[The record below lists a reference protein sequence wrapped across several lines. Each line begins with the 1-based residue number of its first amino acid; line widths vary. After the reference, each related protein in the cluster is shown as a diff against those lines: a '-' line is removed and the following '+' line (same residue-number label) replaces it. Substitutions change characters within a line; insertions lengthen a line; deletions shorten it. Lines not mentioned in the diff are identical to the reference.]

1 MPLIKSG
8 SKQAISE
15 NIRTEIKAGKPQKQA
30 IAIALD
36 IARRAKTK
44 KASGG
49 ALTSKP
55 WYVRQAARQPVM
67 PHAPHIGPIHS
78 SVPGRTDKLPMNVK
92 SGSYVIP
99 ADIVSGLGEGNSS
112 AGHKILHQMFM
123 SAPYGADIA
132 KMPSTA
138 KMPKGMKMMMPK
150 FAKGGIS
157 GFPSEADRD
166 AHHVPII
173 AAGGEFV
180 IPPDVVREIG
190 KGDME
195 AGHRKLDE
203 FVVKH
208 RQKLIK
214 TLKKLPGPARD

>member
-8 SKQAISE
+8 SKKAISE
-15 NIRTEIKAGKPQKQA
+15 NIRTEVKAGKPQKQA
-30 IAIALD
+30 VAIALD
-36 IARRAKTK
+36 IARRAK

-49 ALTSKP
+49 SLTSKP
-55 WYVRQAARQPVM
+55 WYVRQAAKQPAL
-67 PHAPHIGPIHS
+67 PHAPHIGPIRS
-78 SVPGRTDKLPMNVK
+78 DVPGRTDKLPMNVK

-99 ADIVSGLGEGNSS
+99 ADIVSGLGEGNSM

-123 SAPYGADIA
+123 SGPYGADIA
-132 KMPSTA
+132 KMPSSA
-138 KMPKGMKMMMPK
+138 RMPKGMKMSLPGK
-150 FAKGGIS
+150 AKGGLS
-157 GFPSEADRD
+157 GFPSEADIS
-166 AHHVPII
+166 APHVPII

-180 IPPDVVREIG
+180 IPPQVVREIG
-190 KGDME
+190 NGDVE

-208 RQKLIK
+208 RDKLIK